1 MRFSYQPTRAFSA
14 KLTRIEKIDPPAF
27 KRIRKVIARILDNP
41 EDADGRMHGVHHS
54 RFKKYVGRR
63 DYRLIYEW
71 CALCRKTA
79 RKLHDRCENCHEL
92 PDHSVVFFDIYHKNE
107 APST

>member
-1 MRFSYQPTRAFSA
+1 MRFSYQPTRTFNA
-14 KLTRIEKIDPPAF
+14 KLSRIEKSDPPAF
-27 KRIRKVIARILDNP
+27 RRIRKVIARILDYP

-71 CALCRKTA
+71 CELCRKTA
-79 RKLHDRCENCHEL
+79 RNIHDRCENCHEL
-92 PDHSVVFFDIYHKNE
+92 PDHSVVFFDVYHKNE